1 MQMVPWT
8 PLTPTEPLLRNA
20 VAGGM
25 MFSELGSN
33 RQARFCWRSETQ
45 PMLYGA
51 RPWCLWHIIEVHR
64 SEGETGDES
73 CAIYPGPVVP
83 QKTHRTSVSIVD
95 DGNVI
100 LGDRWKKR
108 SRSLSPSSQL
118 Q

>member
-20 VAGGM
+20 VAGRM

-51 RPWCLWHIIEVHR
+51 RTWCTWHIIEVR
-64 SEGETGDES
+64 DRQET
-73 CAIYPGPVVP
+73 
-83 QKTHRTSVSIVD
+83 
-95 DGNVI
+95 
-100 LGDRWKKR
+100 
-108 SRSLSPSSQL
+108 SLAPYTQGQWCRRKPTGL
-118 Q
+118 P